1 MRGKNMKFYI
11 TIILLLVSSIN
22 LKSEESLRS
31 KFRDRLL
38 HKLEARPAPETSR
51 DIKTKIIKNGDYR
64 FSFEINSMIRM
75 YSIHVPSNYNPNTS
89 TPLILAFHGGG
100 GDMDYMANDKYYGL
114 ISKSDKEGFVVIFPN
129 GYSKFNSGKFATWNA
144 GNCCGDARDKKI
156 DDIEF
161 VKKMLENTSNQLN
174 IDSKKIFAIG
184 MSNGGMFS
192 HRLACEMSDV
202 FKSIASVAGTIAV
215 EDCKPKRPISILHIH
230 AKNDDHVLFNGGIGQ
245 AFSEERKAKISEFI
259 SVPSTI
265 EGWVNRNKCNPKSEK
280 VLNIAG
286 AYCDLYSNCL
296 DNTKIK
302 LCVTETGG
310 HSWPGGVKPRGNESA
325 SKAIIADD
333 VIWDFFNN
341 L

>member
-1 MRGKNMKFYI
+1 MKFYI
-11 TIILLLVSSIN
+11 AFVFLLVVSIN
-22 LKSEESLRS
+22 IKAEESFRS
-31 KFRDRLL
+31 KFRERILQ
-38 HKLEARPAPETSR
+38 KLESRPAPNTGR
-51 DIKTKIIKNGDYR
+51 DLNSKITKTGNYS
-64 FSFEINSMIRM
+64 FSFEINSMTRM
-75 YSIHVPSNYNPNTS
+75 YSVHVPTNYNPNIS
-89 TPLILAFHGGG
+89 TPLIFAFHGGG

-114 ISKSDKEGFVVIFPN
+114 ISKSDKEGFLVVFPN

-144 GNCCGDARDKKI
+144 GSCCGDARDKKI
-156 DDIEF
+156 DDIDF
-161 VKKMLENTSNQLN
+161 VKKMIEHITVQLN

-202 FKSIASVAGTIAV
+202 FKSIASVAGTIAS

-245 AFSEERKAKISEFI
+245 AFSEERKAKITEFT
-259 SVPSTI
+259 SVPLTI
-265 EGWVNRNKCNPKSEK
+265 DGWVKRNNCNPKSEK
-280 VLNIAG
+280 ILNVEG
-286 AYCDLYSNCL
+286 AYCDLYSHCL

-310 HSWPGGVKPRGNESA
+310 HSWPGGVKPRGNEPA
-325 SKAIIADD
+325 SKAIIAND
-333 VIWDFFNN
+333 VIWDFFNS